1 MEETIGEQMTLFELW
16 KALDELPTII
26 LENTNAIAHTTYGE
40 VAITGIE
47 YKNYQVK
54 GLEASDKAWH
64 DREDYPEE
72 NRWIIVK
79 DKDDKEYKYHQWNGN
94 FYYMY
99 TFDADG
105 CDGWRSDIDIVAW
118 RYDYKKRRT

>member
-1 MEETIGEQMTLFELW
+1 MKSAFLSYKVVDGCGIMMEKSKMKLLINLWNELE
-16 KALDELPTII
+16 KGLKSIR
-26 LENTNAIAHTTYGE
+26 H
-40 VAITGIE
+40 
-47 YKNYQVK
+47 KNYQVK

-118 RYDYKKRRT
+118 RYDYKKGEHKI